1 MTEDP
6 TARTQEAGVPE
17 PKGGDMIRIRATR
30 SFCALVIAAAGLAAA
45 AAPAAASMSLNPPP
59 PSWYTCKPTGS
70 GTICH
75 GTMSF
80 EHFAEFDGTCPQGFN
95 ILENAHKDE
104 TATRYYDRDGN
115 LTRRVLHD
123 IYPVGNP
130 LNVLY
135 NSQTGQSVPYATD
148 VTETDDLAVPGDFD
162 SATSRFTGNLY
173 TVTLPGGGLLVHDIG
188 TFAFAPDGSI
198 LQDRGPKMLFSGQTG
213 KLCAALA

>member
-1 MTEDP
+1 
-6 TARTQEAGVPE
+6 
-17 PKGGDMIRIRATR
+17 MIKVTATR
-30 SFCALVIAAAGLAAA
+30 GLCALAIAAAGLAATA
-45 AAPAAASMSLNPPP
+45 TPAAADTSLNPPP

-80 EHFAEFDGTCPQGFN
+80 EHFAGFDGTCPQGFN

-104 TATRYYDRDGN
+104 TAARYYDRDGN
-115 LTRRVLHD
+115 LIRRVLHD

-135 NSQTGQSVPYATD
+135 NSQTGTSVPYYGD
-148 VTETDDLAVPGDFD
+148 LTETDDLAVPGDLS
-162 SATSRFTGNLY
+162 SATSRQTGNLY
-173 TVTLPGGGLLVHDIG
+173 TVTLPGGGLLVHDVG
-188 TFAFAPDGSI
+188 EFTFAPDGSI
-198 LQDRGPKMLFSGQTG
+198 LEDRGPKMLFSGQTD

>member
-1 MTEDP
+1 
-6 TARTQEAGVPE
+6 
-17 PKGGDMIRIRATR
+17 MIRMRATR
-30 SFCALVIAAAGLAAA
+30 GLCALMLATAGLAAT
-45 AAPAAASMSLNPPP
+45 AAPAAAGTSLNPPP
-59 PSWYTCKPTGS
+59 PSWETCKATGS

-80 EHFAEFDGTCPQGFN
+80 EHFAEFDGTCPQGFS
-95 ILENAHKDE
+95 ILENAHKNE

-135 NSQTGQSVPYATD
+135 NSQTGTSVPYRTD
-148 VTETDDLAVPGDFD
+148 VTETDNLAVPGDFS
-162 SATSRFTGNLY
+162 SAMTRITGNLY
-173 TVTLPGGGLLVHDIG
+173 TVTLPGGGLLVHDVG
-188 TFAFAPDGSI
+188 NFTFAPDGSI
-198 LQDRGPKMLFSGQTG
+198 LEDHGPKMLFSGQTD

>member
-1 MTEDP
+1 
-6 TARTQEAGVPE
+6 
-17 PKGGDMIRIRATR
+17 MIKVIATR
-30 SFCALVIAAAGLAAA
+30 GLWALAIVAAGLIAA
-45 AAPAAASMSLNPPP
+45 AAPAAAATSLNPAP
-59 PSWYTCKPTGS
+59 PSWYTCKPTGG

-80 EHFAEFDGTCPQGFN
+80 EHFAGFDGTCPQGFN

-104 TATRYYDRDGN
+104 TGTRYYDRDGN

-135 NSQTGQSVPYATD
+135 NSQTGTSVPYRTD
-148 VTETDDLAVPGDFD
+148 VTETDDLAVPGDFG
-162 SATSRFTGNLY
+162 SATSRFTGNGY
-173 TVTLPGGGLLVHDIG
+173 TVTLPGGGLLVHDVG
-188 TFAFAPDGSI
+188 QFAFAPDGSI
-198 LQDRGPKMLFSGQTG
+198 LEDHGPKMLFSGQTG

>member
-1 MTEDP
+1 MIKVT
-6 TARTQEAGVPE
+6 TARGL
-17 PKGGDMIRIRATR
+17 
-30 SFCALVIAAAGLAAA
+30 CALAIAAAGLIAA
-45 AAPAAASMSLNPPP
+45 AAPAAAATSLNPAP

-80 EHFAEFDGTCPQGFN
+80 EHFAGFDGTCPQGFN
-95 ILENAHKDE
+95 ILENGYKDE
-104 TATRYYDRDGN
+104 TGTRYYDRDGN

-135 NSQTGQSVPYATD
+135 NSQTGTSVPYRTD
-148 VTETDDLAVPGDFD
+148 VTETDDLAVPGDFG
-162 SATSRFTGNLY
+162 SATSRFTGNGY
-173 TVTLPGGGLLVHDIG
+173 TVTLPGGGLLVHDVG
-188 TFAFAPDGSI
+188 NFAFAPDGSI
-198 LQDRGPKMLFSGQTG
+198 LEDHGPKMLFSGQTG